1 MRNVNILN
9 IFLIVF
15 FSVINTL
22 FAKIKDK
29 YNLYTMMTIFRI
41 NNVANL
47 QTSYSGSAWI
57 SDDIEKTK
65 DPLIDVLVAVMEN
78 FRPISR

>member
-1 MRNVNILN
+1 
-9 IFLIVF
+9 
-15 FSVINTL
+15 
-22 FAKIKDK
+22 
-29 YNLYTMMTIFRI
+29 MTIFRI

-47 QTSYSGSAWI
+47 QTSYSGSAWT